1 MEKLLSQGEID
12 ALFRTAQGAGSTVAS
27 ASGAVVEPWDLRQAG
42 LIGKEQ
48 LHSISQLHESFARNL
63 TSAVSGYLREKFEVA
78 LVAVEQLAYRDF
90 LARFADL
97 TYYSTFRLTPGEAR
111 GILHIDLNLAFSLVD
126 LLLGGT
132 GLMPQATREV
142 TEIEESVLETVG
154 HVICHELELVSGPL
168 GRQVEFERCQP
179 VSQMLRM
186 MPPEERTLT
195 LTFDVTMADAKGM
208 MNIAFPS
215 VVSSA
220 LIRKLRTET
229 VYERARG
236 PATSQESIG
245 QRLLKSRV
253 LLELAS
259 PAISVR
265 LMELLALRPGEVLPL
280 RGSIEEPA
288 RVRIRD
294 RQWWSARPVSSRNR
308 RAAQLQQPVAQKE
321 ES

>member
-1 MEKLLSQGEID
+1 
-12 ALFRTAQGAGSTVAS
+12 
-27 ASGAVVEPWDLRQAG
+27 
-42 LIGKEQ
+42 
-48 LHSISQLHESFARNL
+48 
-63 TSAVSGYLREKFEVA
+63 
-78 LVAVEQLAYRDF
+78 
-90 LARFADL
+90 
-97 TYYSTFRLTPGEAR
+97 
-111 GILHIDLNLAFSLVD
+111 
-126 LLLGGT
+126 
-132 GLMPQATREV
+132 MPQATREV